1 MFGRSLENLLT
12 YALCSLLLGY
22 VLSGAAFAQD
32 TNNYDPQTEAATNAV
47 MSLLTLNSFVEA
59 NVSFCAESAPET
71 AEAVEA
77 AADSWLTSSGL
88 DMLAQLRNAPLEVSS
103 TFSEIEASLRA
114 DALQTLSAR
123 ATGKEAAWCQN
134 FPALLQGDDWNVQ
147 TNYAG
152 ELAGLREFVTLVT
165 GGAPLPQAQ
174 ALSPMTSPSYAE
186 IVAAGID
193 PKNQF
198 IPDEFHCYDESGADY
213 SRPHM
218 VVQITGPGQYESSYG
233 GGTFVLEADDSYAP
247 DITWTSGPLTDAGGS
262 LYFNDYGQT
271 FSPYVSFG
279 DTSVSYDCYQQ
290 GSSEGRALTVFRL
303 KDPQAGTYQCQDVE
317 TGQTQPLELL
327 PGSAYT
333 LGGQR
338 GTYGVTDLLEGGG
351 GSSQINW
358 LTGPLAEGD
367 ARYNEEE
374 GTGYREIRMSTSENY
389 SWFESSST
397 LSVVCSAV
405 GEPVS
410 SARYGDGVAPPV
422 EGNEQPLSG
431 FFYRGEYVSSGMTG
445 SVQPA
450 FYLFFPSGYVYTGD
464 IEGDLADIDCA
475 RTKPNGTPFCDTYR
489 ISRNFIT
496 IGNNG
501 PEAFSLENGVP
512 VLEGEAMSPVVS
524 GITTLDGHFW
534 ANYFYSVG
542 VCIGEYAVCSST
554 YLEWEY
560 LFTPDGRFE
569 YTSSD
574 QSMGSSNFGDM
585 GGASYGGGGSEYNS
599 GGYTITGNVIELRF
613 DDGKVEKKFIMITDP
628 EHFVMGSQSY
638 SPKSE
643 D

>member
-1 MFGRSLENLLT
+1 MLKPLKPFDK
-12 YALCSLLLGY
+12 YFLCLLL
-22 VLSGAAFAQD
+22 LSGTVFAQD
-32 TNNYDPQTEAATNAV
+32 MSAGSDPQTEAATNAV

-59 NVSFCAESAPET
+59 NVSFCASSAPET
-71 AEAVEA
+71 ADAVEA
-77 AADSWLTSSGL
+77 AADEWAASSGL
-88 DMLAQLRNAPLEVSS
+88 DVLAQLRNAPLEVSS

-134 FPALLQGDDWNVQ
+134 FPTLLQGDDWKVQ
-147 TNYAG
+147 TNYAS
-152 ELAGLREFVTLVT
+152 ELDSLREFVTLVT
-165 GGAPLPQAQ
+165 GSAPLPQAQ

-186 IVAAGID
+186 VVAAGID

-198 IPDEFHCYDESGADY
+198 IPDEFHCYDESANDY

-218 VVQITGPGQYESSYG
+218 VVQITGPGQYLSSYG

-271 FSPYVSFG
+271 FSPTVTFGDSSVSF
-279 DTSVSYDCYQQ
+279 DCYQQ
-290 GSSEGRALTVFRL
+290 GASEERALTEFRL

-327 PGSAYT
+327 SGFAYT

-338 GTYGVTDLLEGGG
+338 GTYSVTDLLDSGG

-367 ARYNEEE
+367 ARYAEEE
-374 GTGYREIRMSTSENY
+374 GTGYREISMSTSETY
-389 SWFESSST
+389 SWFGSSST
-397 LSVVCSAV
+397 LSVVCSTV

-410 SARYGDGVAPPV
+410 FARYGDGVAPPV
-422 EGNEQPLSG
+422 EGNEQSISG
-431 FFYRGEYVSSGMTG
+431 FFYRDEYESSGMTG

-464 IEGDLADIDCA
+464 IEGDPADIDCA
-475 RTKPNGTPFCDTYR
+475 RTKPNGTPFCDAYH
-489 ISRNFIT
+489 ISRNFVT
-496 IGNNG
+496 IGESD
-501 PEAFSLENGVP
+501 PETFSLENGVP
-512 VLEGEAMSPVVS
+512 LLEGEAMSPVVS
-524 GITTLDGHFW
+524 GITTLNGDFW

-542 VCIGEYAVCSST
+542 MCIGEYAVCSST
-554 YLEWEY
+554 YIEWEY
-560 LFTPDGRFE
+560 IFTPDGRFE
-569 YTSSD
+569 YKGSN
-574 QSMGSSNFGDM
+574 QNLASSNFGDM
-585 GGASYGGGGSEYNS
+585 GGVNASGGGSEYETGS
-599 GGYTITGNVIELRF
+599 YTITGNVIEMRY
-613 DDGKVEKKFIMITDP
+613 DNGKVEKKFIMITDP

-638 SPKSE
+638 SPKE
-643 D
+643 E